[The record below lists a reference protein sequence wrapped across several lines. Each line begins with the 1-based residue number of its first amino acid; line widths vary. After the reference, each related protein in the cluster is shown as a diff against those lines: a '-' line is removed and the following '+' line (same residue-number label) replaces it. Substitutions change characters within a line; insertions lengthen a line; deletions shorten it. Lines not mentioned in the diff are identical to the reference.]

1 MRTGLFLQ
9 TGIYGTDRAR
19 SRNIISKIKP
29 GSIILMGRD
38 FTGLDSIR
46 ELIKW
51 IFEIYDKELKIA
63 RPLIAIDQEGGNV
76 VRIRDLDYLPSN
88 YALGVLGSKT
98 VSRYSG
104 MLTGYQLY
112 SLGIEW
118 NLAPVLDTFSN
129 PDNPIVMERS
139 FGSDPE
145 LVSDLGDSYI
155 EGIQSAGVSATAKH
169 FPGHGFV
176 KEDSHLKLPVDSR
189 DEGSVMESSKPF
201 SRAIRAGVKSIM
213 VSHVKFDK
221 LDSDSPASLSKNI
234 IGRLRNDLNFKGV
247 IITDSLD
254 MKAITSNYSA
264 SEFTK
269 LAYSAGADVL
279 ECVDPELALEVY
291 DSLESVAREGA
302 QDRSR
307 RIENLRCHVVGTF
320 KPPSEIMNW
329 ISVQAV
335 RWLRKKN
342 LRADNRLAIVPLRSR
357 GDVKE
362 WPYNMYNN
370 VCSHLTSLGIECY
383 VRYIDDEWNFS
394 NEEIIFFGKNL
405 HLNGNWKRVNQ
416 LAKNNNCCFV
426 SVGVPNDKELIDTQV
441 GYIASYSE
449 KYESTITAVY
459 SILGLYEPPM

>member
-9 TGIYGTDRAR
+9 TGIYGMDRVR
-19 SRNIISKIKP
+19 SRNIINKIKP

-88 YALGVLGSKT
+88 YALGVLGSKA

-139 FGSDPE
+139 FGSDPD

-189 DEGSVMESSKPF
+189 DEESVMESSKPF
-201 SRAIRAGVKSIM
+201 SRAIRSGVKSIM

-221 LDSDSPASLSKNI
+221 LDSDFPASLSKNI
-234 IGRLRNDLNFKGV
+234 INRLRNDLNFKSV

-269 LAYSAGADVL
+269 LAYSAGADIL

-291 DSLESVAREGA
+291 EWSISHDHNSRYSLLSSV
-302 QDRSR
+302 
-307 RIENLRCHVVGTF
+307 F
-320 KPPSEIMNW
+320 KLSMN
-329 ISVQAV
+329 
-335 RWLRKKN
+335 
-342 LRADNRLAIVPLRSR
+342 
-357 GDVKE
+357 
-362 WPYNMYNN
+362 
-370 VCSHLTSLGIECY
+370 
-383 VRYIDDEWNFS
+383 
-394 NEEIIFFGKNL
+394 
-405 HLNGNWKRVNQ
+405 
-416 LAKNNNCCFV
+416 FV
-426 SVGVPNDKELIDTQV
+426 S
-441 GYIASYSE
+441 
-449 KYESTITAVY
+449 
-459 SILGLYEPPM
+459 

>member
-9 TGIYGTDRAR
+9 TGIYGMDRVR
-19 SRNIISKIKP
+19 SRNIINKIKP

-88 YALGVLGSKT
+88 YALGVLGSKA

-169 FPGHGFV
+169 FPGH
-176 KEDSHLKLPVDSR
+176 SLTSP
-189 DEGSVMESSKPF
+189 
-201 SRAIRAGVKSIM
+201 
-213 VSHVKFDK
+213 
-221 LDSDSPASLSKNI
+221 LDLSGTIASLLSALKFFLKTPV
-234 IGRLRNDLNFKGV
+234 GG
-247 IITDSLD
+247 SL
-254 MKAITSNYSA
+254 
-264 SEFTK
+264 F
-269 LAYSAGADVL
+269 
-279 ECVDPELALEVY
+279 
-291 DSLESVAREGA
+291 
-302 QDRSR
+302 
-307 RIENLRCHVVGTF
+307 
-320 KPPSEIMNW
+320 
-329 ISVQAV
+329 
-335 RWLRKKN
+335 
-342 LRADNRLAIVPLRSR
+342 
-357 GDVKE
+357 
-362 WPYNMYNN
+362 
-370 VCSHLTSLGIECY
+370 
-383 VRYIDDEWNFS
+383 
-394 NEEIIFFGKNL
+394 
-405 HLNGNWKRVNQ
+405 
-416 LAKNNNCCFV
+416 
-426 SVGVPNDKELIDTQV
+426 
-441 GYIASYSE
+441 
-449 KYESTITAVY
+449 
-459 SILGLYEPPM
+459 